1 MYVVHPDWLRPQNIR
16 VLINCEGFT
25 QVDVASSLEVLF
37 LHPGVVSLTGGDA
50 QGVPQVAELG
60 GLLKEVTDKSIRP
73 TEEFEGQNKSINS
86 RVRSTLLICDTF
98 SFDRVMDVS
107 ARVLLRLSPHASLYP
122 SHLPYLFL
130 KQMRNLPWKHKMLKM
145 STREQCQY
153 SLFAEVLSGGKKA
166 EYFERLRWECPL
178 RYDEGLSIFAG
189 LPSTLKKWSVVSG
202 SRDSENDASS
212 IFEKAIMLGSTLP
225 RSTEVDTQGLS
236 NYPTMSD
243 VVGAASFTCST
254 LAENFGKVICEVFDR
269 MPIISAKLSVRVTG
283 ADKARKVGASSI
295 SEIGPRDSGSSVSSI
310 FEKVIMLGVWLSR
323 FGGRCFFDFGASNL
337 VGSVFSNS
345 CWESGSRD
353 SEDGASSILEQA
365 ILLGVFSR
373 ISGTVPLP
381 LWSDVVGAASFTC
394 STLAE
399 NFGKVICEVFDR
411 MPIISAKLSV
421 RVTGADKAEKI
432 GASSISEI
440 GPRGLWGAQL
450 LRKRAPL
457 RFLRS
462 AFVAPLRFLKLRRLQ
477 IFIGA
482 GIKFQS
488 TLESPPVEALF
499 LHF

>member
-1 MYVVHPDWLRPQNIR
+1 MYVVHPDWLRPRNRR

-73 TEEFEGQNKSINS
+73 TEEFEGQNKSIKS
-86 RVRSTLLICDTF
+86 RVRSTLLIWDTF
-98 SFDRVMDVS
+98 AFDRVMDVS
-107 ARVLLRLSPHASLYP
+107 AHVLLRLSPHASLYP

-189 LPSTLKKWSVVSG
+189 MPSTLKKWSVVSG

-225 RSTEVDTQGLS
+225 RSTEVDTQELS
-236 NYPTMSD
+236 NYPAMSD

-283 ADKARKVGASSI
+283 ADKARIVGASSI
-295 SEIGPRDSGSSVSSI
+295 SEIGPRDSESSVSSI

-323 FGGRCFFDFGASNL
+323 FGGRCLFDFGASNL
-337 VGSVFSNS
+337 VGSVFSNKVVMLGV
-345 CWESGSRD
+345 WLSRFGGRCLFD
-353 SEDGASSILEQA
+353 FGASNLIGS
-365 ILLGVFSR
+365 VFSN
-373 ISGTVPLP
+373 
-381 LWSDVVGAASFTC
+381 SDVVGAASFTC

-421 RVTGADKAEKI
+421 RVTGADKAGKV

-450 LRKRAPL
+450 LRKRAAR

-462 AFVAPLRFLKLRRLQ
+462 AFVAPLRFLKLRRVQ

-488 TLESPPVEALF
+488 TLESPLVEASF